1 MAGASK
7 NSAKF
12 KLDFL
17 VTRAASPA
25 SDRSGNMSIPDYQ
38 TIMRPLLE
46 LLSDRQERSMRE
58 CIDALADHFHLS
70 KEERAELLSSGQQPV
85 FDNRVGWA
93 RTYLKK
99 AGLIE
104 APARGRV
111 RITPRGQEALQESS
125 GQLDVEFLMRYGE
138 FRDFRGQSRPKASKR
153 KSSTP
158 EDVRDDPVEQIEHAF
173 AKFQESLVADL
184 LENLRAATPAFFER
198 LVVRLLVAMGYGG
211 GLRQAAKVV
220 GGSGDEG
227 IDGVINEDKL
237 GLDVIYIQA
246 KQWTNP
252 VGRPEIQKFVGAL
265 HGKRAKKGVFI
276 TSSEFT
282 REARDYVAHLEP
294 RVVLIDGETMAR
306 LMIEHNV
313 GVTTKSVYEMK
324 SIDLDFFEDGS

>member
-1 MAGASK
+1 
-7 NSAKF
+7 
-12 KLDFL
+12 
-17 VTRAASPA
+17 
-25 SDRSGNMSIPDYQ
+25 MSIPHNQ
-38 TIMRPLLE
+38 FLRRALLE
-46 LLSDRQERSMRE
+46 LLSDGHERSMHE
-58 CIDALADHFHLS
+58 CIDALADRFHLS
-70 KEERAELLSSGQQPV
+70 KEERSKLLPSGQQPV

-104 APARGRV
+104 TPARGRV
-111 RITPRGQEALQESS
+111 RITPRGQRALKECPD
-125 GQLDVEFLMRYGE
+125 GIDLEFLMRYEE
-138 FRDFRGQSRPKASKR
+138 FKAFKSHSGR
-153 KSSTP
+153 KANQGKTSP
-158 EDVRDDPVEQIEHAF
+158 LEDVQGDPVEQIEQAF
-173 AKFQESLVADL
+173 SNFQESLTDDL
-184 LENLRAATPAFFER
+184 LEKIRSATPAFFER
-198 LVVRLLVAMGYGG
+198 LVIRLLVAMGYGG
-211 GLRQAAKVV
+211 GLTQAAKVV

-294 RVVLIDGETMAR
+294 RVVLIDGGTMAR

-313 GVTTKSVYEMK
+313 GVTTKSVYELK
-324 SIDLDFFEDGS
+324 SIDQDFFEDGS